1 MTAYLMVC
9 VERGLV
15 EVGLVRQGLH
25 LLAKLHRAQ
34 TSEFHLDRRQQILF
48 VAALGVLQ
56 LKEVSLKLAW

>member
-34 TSEFHLDRRQQILF
+34 TGGFYLD
-48 VAALGVLQ
+48 A
-56 LKEVSLKLAW
+56 